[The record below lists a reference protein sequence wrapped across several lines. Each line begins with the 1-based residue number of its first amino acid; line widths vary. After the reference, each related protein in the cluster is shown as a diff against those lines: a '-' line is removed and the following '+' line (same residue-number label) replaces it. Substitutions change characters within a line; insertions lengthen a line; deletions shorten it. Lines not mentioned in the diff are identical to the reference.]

1 MEQDISSTV
10 RYAGVD
16 DTAAPLFENQY
27 NLPKGM
33 SYNSY
38 VILDDEI
45 AVMDSVEHG
54 KAKQWMEQ
62 VEEATGGRAPRY
74 LVAHHVEPDHSASV
88 AEAMDR
94 WSGLTVVGSAK
105 ALAMLQQFF
114 PGRDFSG
121 RTLAVREGS
130 TLSLGSHTLT
140 FYSAP
145 MVHWPEVMVSYE
157 SSERL
162 LFSADAFGKFGAL
175 CHESGDWAPEAR
187 RYYCNIVGKYG
198 PQVRAL
204 LDKASKL
211 EIDRILPLH
220 GPVLGPDFGR
230 ELDLYRHWSSYEP
243 EESGVLVA
251 YSTIYGGTRDA
262 ALRLAALLRE
272 KGASVRDVELRPGDL
287 SEAVAQAFRYS
298 TIVVAAP
305 TYDAGIFPPMYDF
318 LHHLQIKGWR
328 GRTAAVV
335 ENGSWAPTSGRLM
348 ADMLSQCRDIAFVE
362 PRVCIRS
369 RLDSA
374 SLAQLSDLA
383 GALMKHLAQEV
394 KKN

>member
-1 MEQDISSTV
+1 M

-130 TLSLGSHTLT
+130 TLSLGSH
-140 FYSAP
+140 
-145 MVHWPEVMVSYE
+145 M
-157 SSERL
+157 
-162 LFSADAFGKFGAL
+162 
-175 CHESGDWAPEAR
+175 
-187 RYYCNIVGKYG
+187 
-198 PQVRAL
+198 
-204 LDKASKL
+204 
-211 EIDRILPLH
+211 RI
-220 GPVLGPDFGR
+220 
-230 ELDLYRHWSSYEP
+230 ENE
-243 EESGVLVA
+243 
-251 YSTIYGGTRDA
+251 
-262 ALRLAALLRE
+262 
-272 KGASVRDVELRPGDL
+272 
-287 SEAVAQAFRYS
+287 
-298 TIVVAAP
+298 
-305 TYDAGIFPPMYDF
+305 
-318 LHHLQIKGWR
+318 
-328 GRTAAVV
+328 GRTAPVV
-335 ENGSWAPTSGRLM
+335 
-348 ADMLSQCRDIAFVE
+348 
-362 PRVCIRS
+362 
-369 RLDSA
+369 LDS
-374 SLAQLSDLA
+374 
-383 GALMKHLAQEV
+383 
-394 KKN
+394 